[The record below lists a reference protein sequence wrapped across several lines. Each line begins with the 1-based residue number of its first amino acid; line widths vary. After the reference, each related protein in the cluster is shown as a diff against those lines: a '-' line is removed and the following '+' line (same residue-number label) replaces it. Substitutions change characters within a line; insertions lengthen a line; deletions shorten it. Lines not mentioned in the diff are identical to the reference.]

1 MADLNFTGPPT
12 FGGLDKYN
20 RLYGEQ
26 SQGALRGINAG
37 IWETPLGD
45 PSYQH
50 LRPHSE
56 LLNPSTEYSTAYN
69 ARPEMLGGLL
79 SLGRTLLPSL
89 ISSGFSAYGARRQNR
104 AQIAQA
110 QSQMAFQERMSNTAY
125 QRSMADMR
133 KAGLNPILAYQRGG
147 ASTPHGAMANIISET
162 EQGVQ
167 SAMARRRLSADIKT
181 QAQTRKTLATQANLN
196 RANTALQNVIKHKE
210 AFNANTA
217 ETNSANAIL
226 YQGILGNQLNMS
238 NLTRGQLHTFLISK
252 EFKALPATARAIIL
266 GTVVYQGLKMK
277 QH

>member
-1 MADLNFTGPPT
+1 MPQITAPPSLY
-12 FGGLDKYN
+12 GIEKYN
-20 RLYGEQ
+20 KLYGEQ

-37 IWETPLGD
+37 IWETPLGA

-50 LRPHSE
+50 RRPQSN

-79 SLGRTLLPSL
+79 SLGRTILPSL

-181 QAQTRKTLATQANLN
+181 QTQTRKTLATQADLN
-196 RANTALQNVIKHKE
+196 RATTALQNVVKHKE
-210 AFNANTA
+210 AFHANTA

-226 YQGILGNQLNMS
+226 TQGILGNQLDVS
-238 NLTRGQLHTFLISK
+238 NLTRGQLHTFLTSK
-252 EFKALPATARAIIL
+252 EFKQLPAVLRSTIMATI
-266 GTVVYQGLKMK
+266 VYKGLQMK
-277 QH
+277 QY